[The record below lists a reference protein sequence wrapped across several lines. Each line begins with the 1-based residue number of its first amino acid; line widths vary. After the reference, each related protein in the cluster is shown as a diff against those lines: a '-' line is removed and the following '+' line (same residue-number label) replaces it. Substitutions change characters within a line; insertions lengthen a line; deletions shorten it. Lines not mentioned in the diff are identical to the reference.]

1 MTALCTRSPSSSSP
15 ASPTRADLVTVRR
28 SCPSMVT
35 SVVRARAATG
45 TSKSTIRRKACG
57 KQEFIPAALPTETR
71 GAKPVGNLDG
81 KVAFITGA
89 GRGQGRAHA
98 VRLAADGADTIALD
112 TCRNIAPTAYPNA
125 SPEDL
130 DETAKLVEKEGGRIV
145 ARQADVRDA
154 DAVEQVVADGLAEFG
169 RLDIVIANA
178 GVIRLGPGG
187 NRRQTFRDIIDVN
200 LIGMWNP
207 AEATQRALIDGG
219 RGGSIVLTSS
229 SAGLKGTGT
238 DRAGG
243 QAYTAAKRG
252 LVGLMQVWANEFAQY
267 SIRVNTIHPT
277 GVATGMVMNETMG
290 KLLEANDTAVA
301 AMQNALPIQILMPE
315 DIANAVACL
324 VSEEAKFITGTAW
337 PLDAGF
343 AVRCY
348 SPRLAP
354 HFVS

>member
-1 MTALCTRSPSSSSP
+1 M
-15 ASPTRADLVTVRR
+15 
-28 SCPSMVT
+28 
-35 SVVRARAATG
+35 
-45 TSKSTIRRKACG
+45 G
-57 KQEFIPAALPTETR
+57 K
-71 GAKPVGNLDG
+71 LDG

-89 GRGQGRAHA
+89 ARGQGRAHA
-98 VRLAADGADTIALD
+98 VRLAADGADIIALD
-112 TCRNIAPTAYPNA
+112 ICRDIDSIDYPNA
-125 SPEDL
+125 SPDDL
-130 DETAKLVEKEGGRIV
+130 DETVKLVEKEGRRIV

-154 DAVEQVVADGLAEFG
+154 DAVEKVVADGLAEFG

-187 NRRQTFRDIIDVN
+187 DRRKTFRDIIDVN
-200 LIGMWNP
+200 LIGVWNTV
-207 AEATQRALIDGG
+207 EAAVPSLIDGG
-219 RGGSIVLTSS
+219 HGGSIVLTSS

-252 LVGLMQVWANEFAQY
+252 LVGLMQVWANQFAQY

-315 DIANAVACL
+315 DIANAVAFL
-324 VSEEAKFITGTAW
+324 VSEEAKFITGVAW

-343 AVRCY
+343 AVR
-348 SPRLAP
+348 
-354 HFVS
+354 

>member
-1 MTALCTRSPSSSSP
+1 M
-15 ASPTRADLVTVRR
+15 
-28 SCPSMVT
+28 
-35 SVVRARAATG
+35 
-45 TSKSTIRRKACG
+45 
-57 KQEFIPAALPTETR
+57 
-71 GAKPVGNLDG
+71 GNLDG
-81 KVAFITGA
+81 RVALITGA
-89 GRGQGRAHA
+89 ARGQGRAHA
-98 VRLAADGADTIALD
+98 VRLATEGADIIALD
-112 TCRNIAPTAYPNA
+112 ICHNIDTMDYPNA
-125 SPEDL
+125 TADEL
-130 DETAKLVEKEGGRIV
+130 DETVKLVENEGRRII
-145 ARQADVRDA
+145 AHQADVRDA
-154 DAVEQVVADGLAEFG
+154 DALEQIVRDGVTELG

-178 GVIRLGPGG
+178 GIIRLGDGG
-187 NRRQTFRDIIDVN
+187 DRRQVFRDIIDVN
-200 LIGMWNP
+200 LIGVWNTV
-207 AEATQRALIDGG
+207 EATNRALIDGG

-315 DIANAVACL
+315 DIANAVAFL
-324 VSEEAKFITGTAW
+324 VSEEAKFITGIAW

-343 AVRCY
+343 AVR
-348 SPRLAP
+348 
-354 HFVS
+354 